1 MVYPSL
7 AEHVGLRSI
16 DVNVPGSPHIG
27 PNLVVPMQ
35 AQLDVVK
42 DKTVMPH

>member
-16 DVNVPGSPHIG
+16 DVNVLGSPHIG
-27 PNLVVPMQ
+27 PKLVVPMQ
-35 AQLDVVK
+35 AQLDVVR
-42 DKTVMPH
+42 TRL